1 VLLLPIAHYIN
12 REGVFFDKDSLIAG
26 ALSPEQ
32 QQQQQQQLVL
42 DNIDDTTTIATKPG
56 EYESIYT
63 YNSASM
69 CSATRA

>member
-1 VLLLPIAHYIN
+1 MLPIAHYIN

-42 DNIDDTTTIATKPG
+42 DNIDDTTTMALKPG
-56 EYESIYT
+56 EYESIHT
-63 YNSASM
+63 YHSAYL
-69 CSATRA
+69 CSATSA